1 MKLFINHL
9 DKVVVE
15 STLQHLKDIEFSLFI
30 DDVPKNQDD
39 LSPINILVLQEPN
52 EYFGLHDWAIQN
64 KDLFS
69 FILTWDDKILN
80 TCDNSIFLPFG
91 HTWFKSDQYQKSH
104 QKKFQISHLCGKL
117 LKTYGQSIRHEILNR
132 KSEIHVPT
140 KFFDVYGD
148 RHNIEDARLGKE
160 FIFSDSMYGVAIE
173 NTSHNGYFTEKI
185 LDLFLLKT
193 IPIYWGCSDIEKFF
207 NPDGIIKFENAD
219 HFIYISNKLT
229 EQHYYSK
236 KDAIESNYELALKY
250 VNYEQN
256 IVNKITEIFKLNNF
270 I

>member
-9 DKVVVE
+9 DTKIIE
-15 STLQHLKDIEFSLFI
+15 SKLQHLKDIEFSLFV
-30 DDVPKNQDD
+30 DSVPEDNDS

-80 TCDNSIFLPFG
+80 NCPNAIFLPFG
-91 HTWFKSDQYQKSH
+91 HTWFKPEQYQKNH
-104 QKKFQISHLCGKL
+104 TKQFQISHLCGKL
-117 LKTYGQSIRHEILNR
+117 LKTYGQSIRHEILAR
-132 KSEIHVPT
+132 KSEIKIPT

-148 RHNIEDARLGKE
+148 RHNIDTARKDKE
-160 FIFSDSMYGVAIE
+160 FIFGDSMFGIAIE

-193 IPIYWGCSDIEKFF
+193 IPIYWGCSNIDTFF
-207 NPDGIIKFENAD
+207 NKDGIIKFDNAD
-219 HFIYISNKLT
+219 DFIYISNKLT
-229 EQHYYSK
+229 EKDYSSR
-236 KDAIESNYELALKY
+236 KDIIECNYQLALEY

-256 IVNKITEIFKLNNF
+256 IVNKITEIFKLNDL